1 MKDRSVSRRAVLG
14 GAAAGLAGAWLAP
27 TASSASTSSA
37 SAGSGSFERAVA
49 ATASRFDRALV
60 GLRRDIHRHPEVAGE
75 EARTS
80 AVVARWLREAGLSVT
95 TGIGG
100 HGVVGVLSGARPG
113 PTVAYRADMDA
124 VPPDEQ
130 IGGGTTLAHVC
141 GHDIH
146 TTVGVGIAQVLS
158 SLRHRLAGRI
168 VFVFQPGEES
178 LTGAAA
184 MLSDHVLDRF
194 RPREIHALHCGPFP
208 VGEFIVAPGTGL
220 PGQDRGTISLTGP
233 DAAARGDQL
242 AAAINA
248 LGTVPRPSGP
258 ADLERLVDEV
268 QMRHGPL
275 ERFVFMQAQPVPVAG
290 GVDVRFSYRCWPEN
304 RYVEVRQAVG
314 RLGPAVF
321 PNDPFPA
328 LVTPEREGHAV
339 QRYLRRTVG
348 PDRTG
353 VMHAPIPYSGEDFAL
368 FLKRIPGTYSFLG
381 VRRPGSGI
389 ETSYPHY
396 ITFDPDERA
405 IGYGV
410 RAMAGWL
417 ATRAG
422 SN

>member
-1 MKDRSVSRRAVLG
+1 MLNLGNRAVSRRSVLG
-14 GAAAGLAGAWLAP
+14 GFGGVAVGVAGALLGPAGVARAAPRSIDDVARRLDDHLIGLRRRIHRNPELAGQEIRTSALVAQQLRAAGL
-27 TASSASTSSA
+27 
-37 SAGSGSFERAVA
+37 
-49 ATASRFDRALV
+49 D
-60 GLRRDIHRHPEVAGE
+60 
-75 EARTS
+75 
-80 AVVARWLREAGLSVT
+80 VT

-100 HGVVGVLSGARPG
+100 HGVVGILTGARRG
-113 PTVAYRADMDA
+113 RTVAYRADMDA

-158 SLRHRLAGRI
+158 SLRHRLSGRI

-220 PGQDRGTISLTGP
+220 PGQDHGTISLTGP
-233 DAAARGDQL
+233 DAVARGDQL
-242 AAAINA
+242 AVAINA
-248 LGTVPRPSGP
+248 LGTVPRPSSP
-258 ADLERLVDEV
+258 ADLDRLVAEV
-268 QMRHGPL
+268 QMPHGPL

-290 GVDVRFSYRCWPEN
+290 GVDVRISYRCWPEN

-321 PNDPFPA
+321 PADPFPA
-328 LVTPEREGHAV
+328 MVTPEREGHAL
-339 QRYLRRTVG
+339 QRYLQQTVG

-353 VMHAPIPYSGEDFAL
+353 VMYAAIPYSGEDFSL
-368 FLKRIPGTYSFLG
+368 FLKRIPGTFSFLG

-396 ITFDPDERA
+396 VTFDPDERA

-417 ATRAG
+417 ATRAAT
-422 SN
+422 N